1 MSTQQ
6 LDPPTTK
13 LPELRASAQKYR
25 RPSAPEPDYV
35 IDTSAYERAFPDF
48 TQGSM
53 SSNGSISIEL
63 GRGTKKATRGTI
75 SQLSQSK
82 DHSSNADIDFDKE
95 SLDIQALSNDGDAVT
110 VTPPFNSRPQ
120 KGRNMSSQADDKNSN
135 QPRKASNLRNQVK
148 PSPPAKTLD
157 YGSGDSRKSSDGT
170 RRTLATMH
178 ARVRDENDVSL
189 ISTERPATVDTTTI
203 RNTRFGNGKQSDKEP
218 INALPSRFLSTSLFE
233 PPLESDSDPVLTMH
247 QISQRTNQQHEQ
259 QSHHQDHQQ
268 NHQRG
273 HQRDHQQIQQQS
285 QQQTHQQNHHQNRR
299 RLSIENVPNMSEIL
313 SGVFED
319 GTPVF
324 SRNIRARSARNASDQ
339 GGRKVSQRSAV
350 SEVDVPDDEQ
360 AIYLSLQLLQDKV
373 SVLERSN
380 AEAEYSVKELE
391 QKNRE
396 LEAERIGGRRASHRS
411 DSAIGMIDSD
421 GGEDVAGASGRR
433 SAIQRNSKSFD
444 RCVLTFLMS
453 KQDLKTPF
461 VSYRRRPTQQVVKQL
476 QRRLSCA
483 ISHMSET
490 QRCPSSALHM

>member
-1 MSTQQ
+1 MSTQP

-25 RPSAPEPDYV
+25 RPSPPEPDYV

-53 SSNGSISIEL
+53 SSNGSISIEM

-75 SQLSQSK
+75 SKLSQSK
-82 DHSSNADIDFDKE
+82 DYSSNADIDFDKE
-95 SLDIQALSNDGDAVT
+95 SLDIHALSNDGDAVT

-120 KGRNMSSQADDKNSN
+120 QGRNMPSQSDGKKSN
-135 QPRKASNLRNQVK
+135 QPRKASTLSNQVR

-170 RRTLATMH
+170 RRTLAAMH
-178 ARVRDENDVSL
+178 ARVRDESDVSV
-189 ISTERPATVDTTTI
+189 ISTERPATIDTTTI
-203 RNTRFGNGKQSDKEP
+203 RNTRFGSGKQSDKEP

-247 QISQRTNQQHEQ
+247 QISQRTNQQYEQ

-268 NHQRG
+268 NHQQG
-273 HQRDHQQIQQQS
+273 HQRDYQPN
-285 QQQTHQQNHHQNRR
+285 QQQTHQQNHQQNRR

-339 GGRKVSQRSAV
+339 AGRKVSQRSAV

-380 AEAEYSVKELE
+380 AEAEYSVKELQE
-391 QKNRE
+391 RNRE
-396 LEAERIGGRRASHRS
+396 LEAERLGGRRASHRS
-411 DSAIGMIDSD
+411 DSAIGMTDSD
-421 GGEDVAGASGRR
+421 GGEDVAGASGRK

-444 RCVLTFLMS
+444 RRLLTFLMS

-461 VSYRRRPTQQVVKQL
+461 VSYRRKPTQQLVKQL

-483 ISHMSET
+483 ISHMSVT
-490 QRCPSSALHM
+490 QRYPSSALHM